1 MSSPT
6 PPAATQDPG
15 SASIGLIISCSAL
28 VFIMIPGVGLFYSG
42 LSRSKNA
49 LSLIMLS
56 ILSMAVVIVQW
67 VLFGYSLA
75 FSDSGSP
82 FMGNFAMAGLANV
95 GATPIPVIAPAIP
108 SILFAVFQMQFAS
121 ITVAL
126 IYGAVVE
133 RIRLIPALVFAFLW
147 TTLVYDPITYWSWA
161 NHGWIRNLG
170 CLTTAAPD
178 HTPCGVGSLDFAGGG
193 PVHVAS
199 GFAGL
204 AYCLVVGNRRYIN
217 INSKGSEFLPHN
229 ITNVFIGTALL
240 WFGWFGFN
248 GGSAMAATPRAA
260 MAVAVTLFAAAAG
273 ALSWTLVDYIN
284 TKNYPELPFARVP
297 FQGIFAFD
305 DSLDAWGVH
314 GVGGMLGSILTGV
327 FAQKTIASLDGTS
340 IDGGWIDGNWIQ
352 VGYQTAGT
360 LAIAAWSFI
369 VSCIILYLMNI
380 IPGLELRPTPEEE
393 DAGADY
399 TEMGETSHITETTRM
414 MSMVI
419 PSLSSDVGKDNTS
432 STPTLKMVAT
442 DSL

>member
-1 MSSPT
+1 
-6 PPAATQDPG
+6 
-15 SASIGLIISCSAL
+15 
-28 VFIMIPGVGLFYSG
+28 
-42 LSRSKNA
+42 
-49 LSLIMLS
+49 
-56 ILSMAVVIVQW
+56 
-67 VLFGYSLA
+67 
-75 FSDSGSP
+75 
-82 FMGNFAMAGLANV
+82 MGNFAMAGLANV

-284 TKNYPELPFARVP
+284 TKKLSGVAFCTGAISGLVCITPAAGFVAPWASLVIGLSAGIGCYYATRIK
-297 FQGIFAFD
+297 GIFAFD